1 MTTETVDLRRHSFL
15 KRLVGAAALNA
26 GTYEEVEADR
36 GALTQAGIVV
46 LLSSVAAGLGARGFG
61 ASRPVDVAFFAFV
74 ALVGWVAWAGLTYQI
89 GVRFLSTAQ
98 THADLGQLLRTIG
111 FASAPGIFRIVG
123 VVPSLT
129 GPVFFISAV
138 WMLIAM
144 IVAVRHALDYEHTG
158 RAVAVCTMGW
168 VLAGIIAL
176 ALGALF
182 GPQVT

>member
-1 MTTETVDLRRHSFL
+1 MATDTVDRRPHSFL
-15 KRLVGAAALNA
+15 RRLVGAAALSA
-26 GTYEEVEADR
+26 DIYEDVEVDR
-36 GALTQAGIVV
+36 GALAQAGIVV

-74 ALVGWVAWAGLTYQI
+74 ALVGWVAWAALTYQI
-89 GVRFLSTAQ
+89 GARILPSSQ

-129 GPVFFISAV
+129 GPVFFITSV

-158 RAVAVCTMGW
+158 RAVAVCTLGW
-168 VLAGIIAL
+168 ILAGIIAI
-176 ALGALF
+176 ALGVLF